1 MSKLSERIT
10 IFTGNIGS
18 GKTELAINYAL
29 RLKQEHDRVGI
40 VDLDIVNP
48 YFRTRVF
55 RDYLEQ
61 NGLKVVAPAGEL
73 AGADVPALPAAIL
86 GILEDEG
93 IKGVFD
99 VGGDDIGA
107 TALGRFKPLLPEGS
121 YGMFFV
127 VNTCRPFTRTVE
139 GIMQVLKAVEKASR
153 LKVTGLVSNTNL
165 GSGTDIATIE
175 TGHNIVTEAAS
186 RLNVPVTFMAVRN
199 ELAAELA
206 QRFPQENLFPLNL
219 HVLPPWLRG

>member
-1 MSKLSERIT
+1 MRRLKEKIT
-10 IFTGNIGS
+10 IFVGNIGS

-29 RLKQEHDRVGI
+29 RLKEEHDRVGI

-73 AGADVPALPAAIL
+73 AGADVPALPSAIL

-93 IKGVFD
+93 IKGVLD
-99 VGGDDIGA
+99 VGGDEIGA
-107 TALGRFKPLLPEGS
+107 TALGRFKPYLPNGS
-121 YGMFFV
+121 YEMLFV

-139 GIMQVLKAVEKASR
+139 GIMQVLKSVEKASR
-153 LKVTGLVSNTNL
+153 LEATGLVSNTNL

-175 TGHNIVTEAAS
+175 AGHSIVTEAAS
-186 RLNVPVTFMAVRN
+186 RLNVPVAFMAVRN

-206 QRFPQENLFPLNL
+206 QRLPRENLFPLKL